1 MIKCLTNVEIMQ
13 KSLHILDDEL
23 ISELKKTNVLVYRI
37 MISCT
42 LRNALNWVL
51 AGWIWMKRRE
61 NLAYGDFFY

>member
-1 MIKCLTNVEIMQ
+1 MDIEGKRTERFFLREMIKCLTNVEIMQ

-42 LRNALNWVL
+42 LRNALN
-51 AGWIWMKRRE
+51 
-61 NLAYGDFFY
+61 